1 MTFIRLGTS
10 GGVQP
15 DISPG
20 TLAIASYALGLD
32 STGIY
37 YDQPPEDEIVERI
50 ELEAK
55 KILTEATANTSRF
68 KGKIIPYASKA
79 SAEVTDA
86 LVNQATNH
94 NVIFEAGITVS
105 SPGFYGPSSRFV
117 DGLKNTLPNIKGSL
131 SKLNIEGLQVLN
143 MEMESSLFFHLCS
156 QMGYRAGTICTV
168 ISAPTKSDSIIDYDV
183 AIGNTIDI
191 GLKALV
197 ELNEKNK

>member
-1 MTFIRLGTS
+1 M
-10 GGVQP
+10 
-15 DISPG
+15 
-20 TLAIASYALGLD
+20 AA
-32 STGIY
+32 
-37 YDQPPEDEIVERI
+37 EE
-50 ELEAK
+50 
-55 KILTEATANTSRF
+55 ILTEATANTSRF

-94 NVIFEAGITVS
+94 NIAFEVGITVS

-131 SKLNIEGLQVLN
+131 SKLNIDGLKVLN
-143 MEMESSLFFHLCS
+143 MEMESSLLFHLCS

-168 ISAPTKSDSIIDYDV
+168 ISAPTESDVIIDYDA

-197 ELNEKNK
+197 ELNETNK